1 VNPGILTPPTQFATM
16 PRGLLGR
23 PTPVPMPDFR
33 PAHPDAINWLDRVRR
48 NGGSASQQTILAV
61 SQFCEDIEAAGLR
74 RRFLRVNLF
83 CGDQLAAALTPL
95 YLSGSTSPA
104 AIGNQTDTNNGPFV
118 QADYIERGAL
128 GGLQGN
134 GATKF
139 LNTGLLQSQITSL
152 NDSHASISG
161 TLLETSGDKMALGV
175 YLVSGPDG
183 PWIFTVDTYSAYV
196 SGRTVR
202 IGTYAS
208 AGVPSITNPGSSEQH
223 LIGSRTSST
232 FLGLY
237 RVGRESA
244 SNTAAVNPQA
254 LAQSLFVFAANSGT
268 GSAANHTAARLR
280 MYSVGLGLTQNQ
292 AMAFSSAVIAFNT
305 ALERV

>member
-1 VNPGILTPPTQFATM
+1 MNPGMLTPPTQFATM

-23 PTPVPMPDFR
+23 PTPVPMPDFI
-33 PAHPDAINWLDRVRR
+33 PAHPDAIDWLNRIRR

-61 SQFCEDIEAAGLR
+61 SRFCEDIEAARLR
-74 RRFLRVNLF
+74 QRFMRLNLF
-83 CGDQLAAALTPL
+83 CGNQLAAALTPL
-95 YLSGSTSPA
+95 YLSDGTSPA
-104 AIGNQTDTNNGPFV
+104 AIGNLTDTNNGPFV
-118 QADYIERGAL
+118 QVDYIERGSQ
-128 GGLQGN
+128 GGLVGN

-139 LNTGLLQSQITSL
+139 LNTGVLQSQITSL

-161 TLLETSGDKMALGV
+161 TSLETSGDKVALGA
-175 YLVSGPDG
+175 YLVSGSVG
-183 PWIFTVDTYSAYV
+183 PWIFTVDTYAAYV
-196 SGRTVR
+196 GGRTVR
-202 IGTYAS
+202 IGAYAS
-208 AGVPSITNPGSSEQH
+208 GNVPSITNPGSSEQH
-223 LIGSRTSST
+223 LIGSRTNST

-244 SNTAAVNPQA
+244 RNTAVVDPQA
-254 LAQSLFVFAANSGT
+254 LAQPLFVFAANSGS
-268 GSAANHTAARLR
+268 GAAANHTAARLR